1 MCAIRMIPCTGGG
14 GKGWMAP
21 ICACDDG
28 LYNVEKGAEGMNEGN
43 TSHELNWEEKVSAK
57 TKSECNLVLQ

>member
-1 MCAIRMIPCTGGG
+1 
-14 GKGWMAP
+14 MAP

-57 TKSECNLVLQ
+57 IKSECNLVLQ